1 MLLTALFSLSG
12 EGIGLAQSNKTVEDI
27 NKVKCDTCYIY
38 AETTMKSVDE
48 AFVGA
53 KSILEVKVGDWVKAQ
68 GIKGV
73 DICIAKAKEHLF
85 EIQTR
90 RGDYYRAFVYVN
102 KKEIMPVDNKNEI
115 VILDVKK
122 QKTSKNTSNAIISED
137 DRVGIKP
144 TVELTPDE
152 KICSD
157 CIIQTLIRKL
167 DDYPKSNLKVLND
180 QSVFSIQGKNNII
193 PLSFTECFKKLS
205 HNKRSEF
212 RQKIANRKKALVQ
225 EVSQKCMIC
234 KSLLQKVDNNV
245 ITIEIDQSYNYYQH
259 LFPEI
264 NYCTKDH
271 FVCEN
276 CYKKWIKKKKKNAF
290 NDSIVLK
297 CSLCKVEHKC
307 SNKTNNVCII
317 I

>member
-1 MLLTALFSLSG
+1 MKLFNGKELVIVDIHIQDTPQTITKSLKLV
-12 EGIGLAQSNKTVEDI
+12 ELNKLCFLCKEVVED
-27 NKVKCDTCYIY
+27 KCI
-38 AETTMKSVDE
+38 
-48 AFVGA
+48 
-53 KSILEVKVGDWVKAQ
+53 
-68 GIKGV
+68 
-73 DICIAKAKEHLF
+73 
-85 EIQTR
+85 
-90 RGDYYRAFVYVN
+90 
-102 KKEIMPVDNKNEI
+102 
-115 VILDVKK
+115 
-122 QKTSKNTSNAIISED
+122 
-137 DRVGIKP
+137 
-144 TVELTPDE
+144 ELTPDE

-180 QSVFSIQGKNNII
+180 QSVFSIQAKNNII

-276 CYKKWIKKKKKNAF
+276 CYKKWITFTKKNAL

>member
-1 MLLTALFSLSG
+1 MSILPQQIAKESIMNSNELMTKINDNKEEFLSNMIDDPNSEHDVPRPIVDIHIQDTPQTITKSLKLV
-12 EGIGLAQSNKTVEDI
+12 ELNKLCFLCKEVVED
-27 NKVKCDTCYIY
+27 KCI
-38 AETTMKSVDE
+38 
-48 AFVGA
+48 
-53 KSILEVKVGDWVKAQ
+53 
-68 GIKGV
+68 
-73 DICIAKAKEHLF
+73 
-85 EIQTR
+85 
-90 RGDYYRAFVYVN
+90 
-102 KKEIMPVDNKNEI
+102 
-115 VILDVKK
+115 
-122 QKTSKNTSNAIISED
+122 
-137 DRVGIKP
+137 
-144 TVELTPDE
+144 ELTPDE

-276 CYKKWIKKKKKNAF
+276 CYKKWITFTKKNAF

>member
-1 MLLTALFSLSG
+1 MVNKMLLTALFSLSG

-152 KICSD
+152 KNMVSINLFADVEPYLSELK
-157 CIIQTLIRKL
+157 QTGKL
-167 DDYPKSNLKVLND
+167 ESYGKYKTMPTTGLVYCLVYNQDGKVVAQLRRDGNTFFNLKTQATEMISD
-180 QSVFSIQGKNNII
+180 YKNCGAIW
-193 PLSFTECFKKLS
+193 L
-205 HNKRSEF
+205 R
-212 RQKIANRKKALVQ
+212 
-225 EVSQKCMIC
+225 
-234 KSLLQKVDNNV
+234 
-245 ITIEIDQSYNYYQH
+245 
-259 LFPEI
+259 
-264 NYCTKDH
+264 
-271 FVCEN
+271 
-276 CYKKWIKKKKKNAF
+276 
-290 NDSIVLK
+290 LK
-297 CSLCKVEHKC
+297 
-307 SNKTNNVCII
+307 
-317 I
+317 